1 MNQIQLIHQSLFKR
15 NLSISISFFSVV
27 LTPELEEFVKAYGE
41 SVHDQWSYAKVNR
54 PFSLF
59 LRLFNFVFRWN
70 KVGSMVNK

>member
-1 MNQIQLIHQSLFKR
+1 LFKR
-15 NLSISISFFSVV
+15 NLSISISCFSVV

-59 LRLFNFVFRWN
+59 L
-70 KVGSMVNK
+70 